1 MMNCRR
7 LKRNKEVNMNCLF
20 AISDKNNTSIDMVKT
35 GQKIREYM
43 CKKGMTVKNL
53 QDYLG
58 FSCPQSIYRWFK
70 GLILPSVDNLYRLS
84 RLFNV
89 HMEDLLVV
97 KEEELVLSLD
107 DFAFKDY
114 IGLCNRRM
122 EKYVLKMAS

>member
-1 MMNCRR
+1 MNY
-7 LKRNKEVNMNCLF
+7 LI
-20 AISDKNNTSIDMVKT
+20 AISDKNNTGIDMVRT
-35 GQKIREYM
+35 GRKIKKYMYQK
-43 CKKGMTVKNL
+43 GLTVKNV

-97 KEEELVLSLD
+97 KEEKFVLPLD
-107 DFAFKDY
+107 GFASKDY

-122 EKYVLKMAS
+122 EKYILEMAS